1 MSLFGTEPEMRAQ
14 ETAAALQPLAERMR
28 PRTLDEVVGQEK
40 LLGPGKPL
48 RVQIENDTLS
58 SMLFWGP
65 PGCGK
70 TTLAR
75 LIARLTKSDFVSFS
89 AVLSGIKEIKEVM
102 AHAERKSHAG
112 RRTIVFVDEVHRFN
126 KAQQDAFLPHVEAGH
141 ILFIGATT
149 ENPSFEVISPLLSRT
164 KVYVLEALTTAEIV
178 ELLQR
183 ALEDRE
189 RGYGNERIV
198 LEPEQIGH
206 GGTEDKEKRKAGSS
220 EFENRAD
227 MGRND
232 APPRHAEEVLWR
244 IAAFA
249 NGDARAAYNIL
260 ELCVKS
266 AGAEQKDNSSGAKAQ
281 LPRGAMSELK
291 LRPSEEKSGKSAM
304 LDRQNPPSH
313 TEGGAPSSSSET
325 SAGRDRRAQT
335 GVSVPRADG
344 SKDPLVHVKRITV
357 QLLEEVL
364 QKKVLRYDKAGEEH
378 YNLISALHK
387 SVRNSDPDAA
397 LYWLARMIESGEDP
411 LYLARRMVRMASEDI
426 GLAEPGALAITLAA
440 KEAFDFLGAPEG
452 HLALA
457 QAAVYLSLAPKSNA
471 LYVAYGDVM
480 EDVRKT
486 EAEPVPLH
494 LRNAVTGLMKNIGHG
509 EGYKYAHDFEEKVTG
524 MQCLPDN
531 LAGRSYYRPTD
542 QGFEARMRARM
553 AEIGKIRKKVGGS

>member
-1 MSLFGTEPEMRAQ
+1 MSLFGAEPEMRAQ

-28 PRTLDEVVGQEK
+28 PRTLDEVMGQEK

-48 RVQIENDTLS
+48 RVQIENDNLT

-75 LIARLTKSDFVSFS
+75 LIARLTKSEFVSFS

-102 AHAERKSHAG
+102 ADSEKKSRAG

-164 KVYVLEALTTAEIV
+164 KVYVLEALTTPQIV
-178 ELLQR
+178 ELLRR

-189 RGYGNERIV
+189 RG
-198 LEPEQIGH
+198 L
-206 GGTEDKEKRKAGSS
+206 GG
-220 EFENRAD
+220 ENVEAS
-227 MGRND
+227 
-232 APPRHAEEVLWR
+232 EEVLFR
-244 IAAFA
+244 IAAYA
-249 NGDARAAYNIL
+249 NGDARTAYNTL

-266 AGAEQKDNSSGAKAQ
+266 A
-281 LPRGAMSELK
+281 AM
-291 LRPSEEKSGKSAM
+291 EK
-304 LDRQNPPSH
+304 
-313 TEGGAPSSSSET
+313 E
-325 SAGRDRRAQT
+325 AQT
-335 GVSVPRADG
+335 GVSVPQ
-344 SKDPLVHVKRITV
+344 KRITV
-357 QLLEEVL
+357 ELLEDVL
-364 QKKVLRYDKAGEEH
+364 QKRMLRYDKAGEEH

-397 LYWLARMIESGEDP
+397 LYWLARMIESGEDA

-426 GLAEPGALAITLAA
+426 GLAEPGALAVTLAA

-471 LYVAYGDVM
+471 VYVAYGDVM

-494 LRNAVTGLMKNIGHG
+494 LRNAVTGLMKNVGYG
-509 EGYKYAHDFEEKVTG
+509 EGYQYAHDFEEKVTE

-531 LAGRSYYRPTD
+531 LVGRRYYKPTD
-542 QGFEARMRARM
+542 QGFEARIKARM
-553 AEIGKIRKKVGGS
+553 AEIGKMRKRGSGE

>member
-1 MSLFGTEPEMRAQ
+1 MGLFSGLPEPETPA
-14 ETAAALQPLAERMR
+14 ELQPLAERMR
-28 PRTLDEVVGQEK
+28 PRALDEFIGQEK

-48 RVQIENDTLS
+48 RVQIESDNLS

-75 LIARLTKSDFVSFS
+75 LIARLTKSEFVSFS

-102 AHAERKSHAG
+102 AGAERRSRG
-112 RRTIVFVDEVHRFN
+112 GVRTIVFVDEVHRFN

-164 KVYVLEALTTAEIV
+164 KVYVLEALTTPQIV
-178 ELLQR
+178 ELLRR
-183 ALEDRE
+183 ALEDKD
-189 RGYGNERIV
+189 RGLGNENV
-198 LEPEQIGH
+198 
-206 GGTEDKEKRKAGSS
+206 
-220 EFENRAD
+220 
-227 MGRND
+227 D
-232 APPRHAEEVLWR
+232 ATEEVLFR

-249 NGDARAAYNIL
+249 NGDARAAYNTL

-266 AGAEQKDNSSGAKAQ
+266 SGEGQAATSDRRPEKPERKDRQLRVKDAESAQGAGIKASAAGTGGEHGGISHSADSVRNGGMMGEAQ
-281 LPRGAMSELK
+281 ALAGPAGVPVPRG
-291 LRPSEEKSGKSAM
+291 
-304 LDRQNPPSH
+304 
-313 TEGGAPSSSSET
+313 
-325 SAGRDRRAQT
+325 
-335 GVSVPRADG
+335 
-344 SKDPLVHVKRITV
+344 VKRITV
-357 QLLEEVL
+357 ELLEDVL

-411 LYLARRMVRMASEDI
+411 LYLARRLVRMASEDI

-440 KEAFDFLGAPEG
+440 KDAFDFLGAPEG

-480 EDVRKT
+480 EDVRNT
-486 EAEPVPLH
+486 EGESVPLH
-494 LRNAVTGLMKNIGHG
+494 LRNAVTGLMKNIGYG
-509 EGYKYAHDFEEKVTG
+509 EGYKYAHDFEDKVPE

-531 LAGRSYYRPTD
+531 LLGRQYYRPTD
-542 QGFEARMRARM
+542 QGFEARLRARM
-553 AEIGKIRKKVGGS
+553 AEIGKLKKKVASGE

>member
-1 MSLFGTEPEMRAQ
+1 MSLFSAGPEIRAQ
-14 ETAAALQPLAERMR
+14 DAAAALQPLAERMR
-28 PRTLDEVVGQEK
+28 PRTLDEFIGQEK

-48 RVQIENDTLS
+48 RMQIESDNLS

-75 LIARLTKSDFVSFS
+75 VIARLTKSEYVAFS

-102 AHAERKSHAG
+102 AEAEKRSRG
-112 RRTIVFVDEVHRFN
+112 GQRTIVFVDEVHRFN
-126 KAQQDAFLPHVEAGH
+126 KAQQDAFLPYVEAGH

-164 KVYVLEALTTAEIV
+164 KVYVLEALTTPQIV
-178 ELLQR
+178 ELLKR
-183 ALEDRE
+183 ALADKE
-189 RGYGNERIV
+189 RGLGNERIV
-198 LEPEQIGH
+198 LGEE
-206 GGTEDKEKRKAGSS
+206 S
-220 EFENRAD
+220 ENGNPKIENRA
-227 MGRND
+227 G
-232 APPRHAEEVLWR
+232 EEILWR

-249 NGDARAAYNIL
+249 NGDARTAYNTL

-266 AGAEQKDNSSGAKAQ
+266 AKVEEWPATGDQKEGYQISDTRYQEAKAKTQ
-281 LPRGAMSELK
+281 DQ
-291 LRPSEEKSGKSAM
+291 PS
-304 LDRQNPPSH
+304 QN
-313 TEGGAPSSSSET
+313 EGGAPGAGEHSELRTGENVAAIPPLRPQTARPLVGMT
-325 SAGRDRRAQT
+325 SFPSTEERGAGRLEAGAT
-335 GVSVPRADG
+335 GG
-344 SKDPLVHVKRITV
+344 GVKRITAE
-357 QLLEEVL
+357 LLEDVL
-364 QKKVLRYDKAGEEH
+364 QRKMLRYDKAGEEH

-426 GLAEPGALAITLAA
+426 GLAEPGALAVTLAA

-471 LYVAYGDVM
+471 VYVAYGNVM

-486 EAEPVPLH
+486 EADPVPLH
-494 LRNAVTGLMKNIGHG
+494 LRNAVTGLMKNVGYG
-509 EGYKYAHDFEEKVTG
+509 EGYKYAHDFEEKVTE
-524 MQCLPDN
+524 MTCLPDN
-531 LAGRSYYRPTD
+531 LSGRVYYKPTD
-542 QGFEARMRARM
+542 QGFEARLRVKM
-553 AEIGKIRKKVGGS
+553 AEIAKIKARK